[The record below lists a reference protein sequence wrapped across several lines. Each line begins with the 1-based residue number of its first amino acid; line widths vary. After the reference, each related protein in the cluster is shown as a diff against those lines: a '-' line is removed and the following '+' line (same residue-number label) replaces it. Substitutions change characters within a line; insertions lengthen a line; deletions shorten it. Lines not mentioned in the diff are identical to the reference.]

1 MKLTTSAARPR
12 SAIDRDQVA
21 EDDDESVYLLG
32 HFVVS
37 AVAMNVPAGES
48 CPVRLTSR
56 PTLNRSGT
64 EPWYTIG
71 IVGLLPLMLC
81 SLNWRPADWCESP
94 FTGPITLPVSE
105 TFSVRPL
112 RLLGCSAGVVPLIA
126 V

>member
-12 SAIDRDQVA
+12 SAIEQDQVA
-21 EDDDESVYLLG
+21 ADDDDVYLLG

-37 AVAMNVPAGES
+37 AVASNVPAGER

-56 PTLNRSGT
+56 PALKRSGT

-71 IVGLLPLMLC
+71 MVGLVPLMLC
-81 SLNWRPADWCESP
+81 SLNWRPADRCESP
-94 FTGPITLPVSE
+94 LIGPMTLPVSD
-105 TFSVRPL
+105 TLSVRPL
-112 RLLGCSAGVVPLIA
+112 RLLGWSAGVVPLTA